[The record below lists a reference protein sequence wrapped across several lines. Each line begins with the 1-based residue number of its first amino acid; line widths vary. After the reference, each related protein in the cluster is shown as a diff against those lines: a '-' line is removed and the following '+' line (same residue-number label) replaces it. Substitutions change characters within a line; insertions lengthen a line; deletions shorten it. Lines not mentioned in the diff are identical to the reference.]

1 MNNFLATFR
10 GTLYKRNQIKT
21 ALMTDTKPESIW
33 NRAFALVCLA
43 EFLGYAQHAVL
54 QPTFPLYITD
64 LGGSPFIVGLVI
76 ASFGVTSVVSRPILG
91 YWADRWSVTGV
102 MILGL
107 ITQAASI
114 SLCFVPFVG
123 ATMFANGF
131 RGIGWS
137 GMNTGAYTLLA
148 ISAPAA
154 RRAEASGYFGAAQ
167 SAATVLFPAVAL
179 WIIDAPFGGYYAV
192 FFAAMSLVLVGA
204 GAAWVLSRETPP
216 SPRSTHSDATESWWR
231 EIISVFDRSILLAAA
246 LLFMLH
252 LSLPCLTSFVVLYAR
267 QIGVSH
273 FGWYYVVIGAT
284 SMLARP
290 LLGRVSDKIGCGRS
304 LIVAFSL
311 ETIALLIVPAVTS
324 LAGTMTAGALY
335 FIGSAIGGGCIL
347 ALAIENAP
355 PERRARALASFS
367 VAFPLSNGAG
377 ALLNGFV
384 VDLAGYT
391 WMYIIAAVICASGL
405 ILTTKQWVSLK

>member
-1 MNNFLATFR
+1 
-10 GTLYKRNQIKT
+10 
-21 ALMTDTKPESIW
+21 MTDTKPESIW
-33 NRAFALVCLA
+33 SRAFALVCLA

-54 QPTFPLYITD
+54 QPTFPLYITH

-102 MILGL
+102 MTLGL
-107 ITQAASI
+107 VMQAASV
-114 SLCFVPFVG
+114 SLCLVPFVG
-123 ATMFANGF
+123 ATMFANGL

-148 ISAPAA
+148 ICAPSA
-154 RRAEASGYFGAAQ
+154 RRGEASGYFGAAQ

-179 WIIDAPFGGYYAV
+179 WIIDARFGG
-192 FFAAMSLVLVGA
+192 FHAAFIVAMCLALLGA
-204 GAAWVLSRETPP
+204 GAAYALSREIPP
-216 SPRSTHSDATESWWR
+216 GPRSAHSDSTESWWR

-246 LLFMLH
+246 LTFMLH

-273 FGWYYVVIGAT
+273 IGWYYVVIGAT

-311 ETIALLIVPAVTS
+311 ETIALLIMPMATH
-324 LAGTMTAGALY
+324 LAGTMVAGALY
-335 FIGSAIGGGCIL
+335 FIGSAIGGARIL

-384 VDLAGYT
+384 VDLAGYR
-391 WMYIIAAVICASGL
+391 WMYIMAAVMCVSGL
-405 ILTTKQWVSLK
+405 ILTAKQWASLK

>member
-1 MNNFLATFR
+1 
-10 GTLYKRNQIKT
+10 
-21 ALMTDTKPESIW
+21 MTDTKPESIW
-33 NRAFALVCLA
+33 SRAFALVCLA

-54 QPTFPLYITD
+54 QPTFPLYITH

-102 MILGL
+102 MTLGL
-107 ITQAASI
+107 VMQAASV
-114 SLCFVPFVG
+114 SLCLVPFVG
-123 ATMFANGF
+123 ATMFANGL

-148 ISAPAA
+148 ICAPSA
-154 RRAEASGYFGAAQ
+154 RRGEASGYFGAAQ

-179 WIIDAPFGGYYAV
+179 WIIDARFGGFHAA
-192 FFAAMSLVLVGA
+192 FIAAMCLALLGA
-204 GAAWVLSRETPP
+204 GAAYALSREIPP
-216 SPRSTHSDATESWWR
+216 GPRSAHSDSTESWWR

-246 LLFMLH
+246 LTFMLH

-273 FGWYYVVIGAT
+273 IGWYYVVIGAT

-311 ETIALLIVPAVTS
+311 ETIALLIMPMATH
-324 LAGTMTAGALY
+324 LAGTMVAGALY
-335 FIGSAIGGGCIL
+335 FIGSAIGGARIL

-384 VDLAGYT
+384 VDLAGYR
-391 WMYIIAAVICASGL
+391 WMYIMAAVMCVSGL
-405 ILTTKQWVSLK
+405 ILTAKQWASLK

>member
-1 MNNFLATFR
+1 
-10 GTLYKRNQIKT
+10 
-21 ALMTDTKPESIW
+21 MTDTKPESIW
-33 NRAFALVCLA
+33 SRAFALVCLA

-54 QPTFPLYITD
+54 QPTFPLYITH

-102 MILGL
+102 MTLGL
-107 ITQAASI
+107 VTQAASV
-114 SLCFVPFVG
+114 SLCLVPFVS
-123 ATMFANGF
+123 ATMFANGL

-148 ISAPAA
+148 ICAPSA
-154 RRAEASGYFGAAQ
+154 RRGEASGYFGAAQ
-167 SAATVLFPAVAL
+167 SAATVFFPAVAL
-179 WIIDAPFGGYYAV
+179 WIIDARFGG
-192 FFAAMSLVLVGA
+192 FHAAFIVAMCLVLLGA
-204 GAAWVLSRETPP
+204 GAAYALSREIPP
-216 SPRSTHSDATESWWR
+216 GPRSAHSDSTESWWR

-246 LLFMLH
+246 LIFMLH
-252 LSLPCLTSFVVLYAR
+252 LSLPCLTSFIVLYAR

-273 FGWYYVVIGAT
+273 IGWYYVVIGAT
-284 SMLARP
+284 SMIARP

-311 ETIALLIVPAVTS
+311 ETIALLIMPMMTH
-324 LAGTMTAGALY
+324 LAGTMVAGALY
-335 FIGSAIGGGCIL
+335 FIGSAIGGARIL

-384 VDLAGYT
+384 VDLAGYR
-391 WMYIIAAVICASGL
+391 WMYIMAAVMCASGL
-405 ILTTKQWVSLK
+405 ILTAKQWASLK

>member
-1 MNNFLATFR
+1 
-10 GTLYKRNQIKT
+10 
-21 ALMTDTKPESIW
+21 MTSTKPESIW
-33 NRAFALVCLA
+33 TRAFALLCFA

-54 QPTFPLYITD
+54 QPTFPLYITY
-64 LGGSPFIVGLVI
+64 LGGSPVVVGLVI
-76 ASFGVTSVVSRPILG
+76 ASFGVMSVVSRPILG
-91 YWADRWSVTGV
+91 YWADRWSITGV
-102 MILGL
+102 MILGFL
-107 ITQAASI
+107 AQALSL
-114 SLCFVPFVG
+114 SLCFAPFIS

-167 SAATVLFPAVAL
+167 AAATVLFPAVAL
-179 WIIDAPFGGYYAV
+179 WIIEARFGGFQGV
-192 FFAAMSLVLVGA
+192 FIVAIGLVLLGA
-204 GAAWVLSRETPP
+204 GAAYGLSRKMTPD
-216 SPRSTHSDATESWWR
+216 PRVTDSDPAISWWR

-246 LLFMLH
+246 LAFILFLT
-252 LSLPCLTSFVVLYAR
+252 LPCLTSFVVLYAR
-267 QIGVSH
+267 EIGISH
-273 FGWYYVVIGAT
+273 FGWYYVVIGVT

-290 LLGRVSDKIGCGRS
+290 LLGRVSDRIGCGPS

-311 ETIALLIVPAVTS
+311 ETIALLIVPTVTN
-324 LAGTMTAGALY
+324 LAGTMVAGALY
-335 FIGSAIGGGCIL
+335 FIGSAIGGARIM

-355 PERRARALASFS
+355 PARRARALASFS

-377 ALLNGFV
+377 ALLNGVV

-391 WMYIIAAVICASGL
+391 WMYMLAAVMCTSGL
-405 ILTTKQWVSLK
+405 LLTAKQWARLK